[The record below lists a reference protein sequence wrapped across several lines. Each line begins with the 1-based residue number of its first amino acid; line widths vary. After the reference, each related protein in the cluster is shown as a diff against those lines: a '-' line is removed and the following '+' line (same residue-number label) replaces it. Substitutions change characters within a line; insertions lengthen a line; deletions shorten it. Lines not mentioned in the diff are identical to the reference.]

1 MYRKIAAVVGT
12 AAVILGAGTAAL
24 AASGPDATGGTGST
38 SAPATSTPAPGN
50 NTAGRRRHVERAL
63 VRHAV
68 HGSIVT
74 QGKNGYVR
82 HTGIRG
88 TITAVSP
95 TALTVKAT
103 DGTTQT
109 FVLMK
114 ATKVRERTP
123 GQAKGSPGTISQL
136 KTGDD
141 VGVLGRG
148 PESATGVPSAA
159 FVVDGLK

>member
-1 MYRKIAAVVGT
+1 MYRKIAAVGGT

-38 SAPATSTPAPGN
+38 STPATSTPAPG
-50 NTAGRRRHVERAL
+50 TGTTGRRRHVERAL

-82 HTGIRG
+82 HIGIRG

-95 TALTVKAT
+95 TALTVKAA
-103 DGTTQT
+103 DGSTQT
-109 FVLMK
+109 FVLTK

-123 GQAKGSPGTISQL
+123 GQGKGSPGTITEL
-136 KTGDD
+136 KTGDS
-141 VGVLGRG
+141 VGVLGSG
-148 PESATGVPSAA
+148 PESATAAPSATI
-159 FVVDGLK
+159 VVDGLK